1 MKELRTR
8 HLFLAVLVLAS
19 TPVSGVLPKPQQQTD
34 SGDVFSLGE
43 EFQFLAVGVHSTP
56 MLQNAFD
63 RYRAIIFQRRK
74 PDGAAPALST
84 ITGCDVNVTSD
95 VQVKTLTT
103 DESYELHVRAP
114 RLFVRAATVFG
125 ALYALETFSQLVRSD
140 LSIDGTVIT
149 DKPRFAYRGTMID
162 TSRHF
167 YPVTSIKMH
176 IDAMAYA
183 KMNVLHWHI
192 VDEIS
197 FPYESVVLPQMSL
210 DGAFSPKHVYSI
222 AAIREIVEYAMLRG
236 VRVIPEFDTP
246 GHVSRGWGSL
256 GVLTQCYDIKTGAP
270 TNFGALNP
278 TLNQTYAVLSTLL
291 AEVRDVF
298 APEAYIHVGGD
309 EVPKGCWQSNPQIAS
324 WLHEHPSVKDFTG
337 LETYFEQRLLA
348 LLKAQGSSYIV
359 WQEIFDNGVEI
370 LPDTVIEVWK
380 GSPGLSVITSHG
392 L

>member
-1 MKELRTR
+1 
-8 HLFLAVLVLAS
+8 
-19 TPVSGVLPKPQQQTD
+19 VSGVLPKPQQQTD

-125 ALYALETFSQLVRSD
+125 ALYALETFSQLVRSN

-192 VDEIS
+192 VDEIR
-197 FPYESVVLPQMSL
+197 
-210 DGAFSPKHVYSI
+210 
-222 AAIREIVEYAMLRG
+222 RERRE
-236 VRVIPEFDTP
+236 
-246 GHVSRGWGSL
+246 
-256 GVLTQCYDIKTGAP
+256 
-270 TNFGALNP
+270 
-278 TLNQTYAVLSTLL
+278 
-291 AEVRDVF
+291 
-298 APEAYIHVGGD
+298 
-309 EVPKGCWQSNPQIAS
+309 
-324 WLHEHPSVKDFTG
+324 
-337 LETYFEQRLLA
+337 RL
-348 LLKAQGSSYIV
+348 
-359 WQEIFDNGVEI
+359 
-370 LPDTVIEVWK
+370 
-380 GSPGLSVITSHG
+380 
-392 L
+392 